1 MRSSMLWAI
10 QSSLMLTPGQDH
22 DLACA
27 EPLIEN
33 ADPDA
38 LIADKAYDADRF
50 VEVLTQREITPVIPP
65 KADRKIQR
73 ACDFALYC
81 ERNLVERFFNQLKH
95 FRAIATRYDKL
106 ARNFLAGVQLAA
118 TTILL
123 N

>member
-1 MRSSMLWAI
+1 
-10 QSSLMLTPGQDH
+10 MLTPGQAH

-38 LIADKAYDADRF
+38 LIGDKAYDSDPF
-50 VEVLTQREITPVIPP
+50 VDTLTQRAITPVIPP
-65 KADRKIQR
+65 KANRKTQR
-73 ACDFALYC
+73 PCDFTLYC
-81 ERNLVERFFNQLKH
+81 ERNLVERFFNKLKH

-106 ARNFLAGVQLAA
+106 ARNFLAGTQLASA
-118 TTILL
+118 IILL

>member
-1 MRSSMLWAI
+1 
-10 QSSLMLTPGQDH
+10 MLTPGQAH

-38 LIADKAYDADRF
+38 LIGDKAYDSDPF
-50 VEVLTQREITPVIPP
+50 VDTLTQRAITPVIPP
-65 KADRKIQR
+65 KANRKTQR
-73 ACDFALYC
+73 ACDFTLYC
-81 ERNLVERFFNQLKH
+81 ERNLVERFFNKLKH

-106 ARNFLAGVQLAA
+106 ARNFLAGIQLASA
-118 TTILL
+118 IILL

>member
-1 MRSSMLWAI
+1 
-10 QSSLMLTPGQDH
+10 MLTPGQDH

-27 EPLIEN
+27 EALIEN

-38 LIADKAYDADRF
+38 LIGDKAYDAGPF
-50 VEVLTQREITPVIPP
+50 VDTLTQREIAPVIPP
-65 KADRKIQR
+65 KSSRKVQR

-81 ERNLVERFFNQLKH
+81 ERNLIERFFNQLKH

-118 TTILL
+118 ITILL

>member
-1 MRSSMLWAI
+1 
-10 QSSLMLTPGQDH
+10 MLTPGQAH

-27 EPLIEN
+27 EPLLES

-38 LIADKAYDADRF
+38 LLGDKAYDADP
-50 VEVLTQREITPVIPP
+50 LIDTLAQRGITPVIPP
-65 KADRKIQR
+65 GANRKMPR

-81 ERNLVERFFNQLKH
+81 ERNPIERFFNKLKH

-106 ARNFLAGVQLAA
+106 AKIFLAGVQLASA
-118 TTILL
+118 IILL

>member
-1 MRSSMLWAI
+1 
-10 QSSLMLTPGQDH
+10 MLTPGQAH

-38 LIADKAYDADRF
+38 LIGDKAYDSDPF
-50 VEVLTQREITPVIPP
+50 VDALTQRAITPVIPP
-65 KADRKIQR
+65 KANRKGQR
-73 ACDFALYC
+73 ACDFTLYC
-81 ERNLVERFFNQLKH
+81 ERNLVERFFNKLKH

-106 ARNFLAGVQLAA
+106 ARNFLAGIHLASA
-118 TTILL
+118 IILL